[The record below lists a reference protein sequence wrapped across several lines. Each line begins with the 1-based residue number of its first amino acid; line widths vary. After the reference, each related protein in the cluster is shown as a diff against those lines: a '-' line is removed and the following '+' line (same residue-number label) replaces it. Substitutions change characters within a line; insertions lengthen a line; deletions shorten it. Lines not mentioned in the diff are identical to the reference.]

1 MYLLEVEV
9 YFFDVEKSKTF
20 KVYAHTLEDV
30 KAMKVSELVKKAGI
44 ELGIK
49 KSDVVVFCS
58 YTCNGEYID
67 SDEYYVEYADE
78 ITKWEGNAYGRS
90 NVAV

>member
-1 MYLLEVEV
+1 MYLLEAEV
-9 YFFDVEKSKTF
+9 YFFDAEKSRTF

-30 KAMKVSELVKKAGI
+30 KTMKISELVLKAGA

-58 YTCNGEYID
+58 YSLNGEYVD
-67 SDEYYVEYADE
+67 REEYFVEYADE
-78 ITKWEGNAYGRS
+78 KTIWEGNAYGRS